1 MAGPAAAQLPFPT
14 GRGGIGVG
22 DIISIIGA
30 GRGNVPVYAGQRPS
44 RVQTAIG
51 IATVLYGI
59 SRQHR
64 SVSNRAPAPGPDT
77 RPSTP
82 APNPYPQDTP
92 SSGGLIRPDGY
103 DFISNNG
110 LPVRLDPSILP
121 LTVNPGGGRYGQV
134 VAQAVNTWNQAG
146 LGQLFQLSSG
156 TADLTIDWS
165 GSNVSPGA
173 RAETRMIRSS
183 KGVVPTQLSVR
194 PGGRGDEQL
203 ARVVAHELG
212 HVLGLDHSQD
222 SADVMYASEQNRAAV
237 LSDRDRQMVHW
248 LYSQQNYSPAV
259 GQTDVPGNGSGY
271 YGGLPTA
278 GTSQPFGGVEM
289 VFTRR

>member
-1 MAGPAAAQLPFPT
+1 
-14 GRGGIGVG
+14 
-22 DIISIIGA
+22 
-30 GRGNVPVYAGQRPS
+30 
-44 RVQTAIG
+44 
-51 IATVLYGI
+51 
-59 SRQHR
+59 
-64 SVSNRAPAPGPDT
+64 
-77 RPSTP
+77 
-82 APNPYPQDTP
+82 
-92 SSGGLIRPDGY
+92 
-103 DFISNNG
+103 
-110 LPVRLDPSILP
+110 
-121 LTVNPGGGRYGQV
+121 
-134 VAQAVNTWNQAG
+134 
-146 LGQLFQLSSG
+146 
-156 TADLTIDWS
+156 
-165 GSNVSPGA
+165 
-173 RAETRMIRSS
+173 MIRSS